1 MKYVRSLRYFK
12 RAATRGVRA
21 ARNLQTQPN
30 PAQPEGFG
38 PGWVSNRLGYRG
50 SGFQN
55 EDSGRAGSG
64 WVCIKFHN
72 PARGLAKIYR
82 SIFSL
87 RRETFFNV
95 SYVKDEIFLNKIRF
109 SRYHIPSYT
118 FTFNFICIKK
128 KL

>member
-1 MKYVRSLRYFK
+1 MRLLKQSEKYLKIRLLSKSQLEVCGPPEIFK
-12 RAATRGVRA
+12 SS
-21 ARNLQTQPN
+21 

-118 FTFNFICIKK
+118 FTK